1 MTVSILPRRPLAA
14 IVTALLTVLVV
25 LVLSGRPARADTPLS
40 TPGVP
45 VAGTVTTTS
54 VTFSWTPSTGPVASY
69 TIEVTGIYVSVPE
82 RLIATTEPYYT
93 HTGLN
98 PDTAY
103 QYRVWANP
111 QPNSGYTLSKPSGYL
126 TVRTQPVPD
135 DVPPTAPGGVYVSN
149 VGTISATVVVLN
161 HSTDNHRVAGYV
173 VQRQIDGG
181 WTDIATNDINS
192 IYPRN
197 LTPDTSYTIAVVA
210 FDANGNRSPRSA
222 PLTFA
227 TAKPEPYPMCKVQF
241 SSWGEYLNV
250 SVAIRNFTL
259 DTVLTDWR
267 LTFTLPPA
275 YTVDTAFSMTVSR
288 SGDQATGTP
297 VSWNTRI
304 LPGGGTTVGFNA
316 HRQGNTPLPTGFALS
331 GANLSPVPCAN

>member
-1 MTVSILPRRPLAA
+1 MTVSILARRPLAA
-14 IVTALLTVLVV
+14 IVTALLTVLVM
-25 LVLSGRPARADTPLS
+25 LPLSARPARADTPLS
-40 TPGVP
+40 TPGTP
-45 VAGTVTTTS
+45 VAGTITTTS
-54 VTFSWTPSTGPVASY
+54 ASFSWTPSTGPVASY

-82 RLIATTEPYYT
+82 RLITTATPYHT
-93 HTGLN
+93 HTGLY

-111 QPNSGYTLSKPSGYL
+111 QPNSGYARSTPSGYL

-135 DVPPTAPGGVYVSN
+135 DVPPTAPGGVYVSS

-173 VQRQIDGG
+173 VQRQVDDG
-181 WTDIATNDINS
+181 WTDVATNDINTVYMRS
-192 IYPRN
+192 

-227 TAKPEPYPMCKVQF
+227 TAKPEPYPTCKVQIG
-241 SSWGEYLNV
+241 SWGQFITVNV
-250 SVAIRNFTL
+250 TIRNFTL
-259 DTVLTDWR
+259 DTVLNHWR
-267 LTFTLPPA
+267 LTFTLPTA
-275 YTVDTAFSMTVSR
+275 YTVDPAFNMTVSR

-297 VSWNTRI
+297 ASWNTRI
-304 LPGGGTTVGFNA
+304 LPGGGTSVGFNTFRPA
-316 HRQGNTPLPTGFALS
+316 DTPLPSGFTLTS
-331 GANLSPVPCAN
+331 PDLSPVLCTN

>member
-1 MTVSILPRRPLAA
+1 MTVNILRRRPLAA
-14 IVTALLTVLVV
+14 TVTALLTVLVM
-25 LVLSGRPARADTPLS
+25 LAMPSRPARADTPLS
-40 TPGVP
+40 TPGTP

-54 VTFSWTPSTGPVASY
+54 ASFSWTPPTGPIANY

-82 RLIATTEPYYT
+82 RLITTATPYHT
-93 HTGLN
+93 HTGLY

-111 QPNSGYTLSKPSGYL
+111 QPNSGYARSTPSGYL
-126 TVRTQPVPD
+126 TIRTQPVPD

-241 SSWGEYLNV
+241 SSWGEHLNV
-250 SVAIRNFTL
+250 SVTIRNFTL
-259 DTVLTDWR
+259 DTVLGEWR
-267 LTFTLPPA
+267 LTFTLPTA
-275 YTVDTAFSMTVSR
+275 YTADTAFSMTVSR
-288 SGDQATGTP
+288 SGDQATGIP

-304 LPGGGTTVGFNA
+304 LPGAGTTVGFNA
-316 HRQGNTPLPTGFALS
+316 HRPADTPLPSEFALT
-331 GANLSPVPCAN
+331 GANLSPIPCTN